1 MQRYWLSDGNSE
13 EKAGRQVKVSPL
25 NCYSKLLW
33 STEDFYNT
41 VNKIM
46 IRIAAFVMIDD
57 NCFIFFPLSFV
68 STVKELNGK
77 IVTRIFVINSIRSC
91 ICTLS

>member
-46 IRIAAFVMIDD
+46 IRIAAFVVIDD
-57 NCFIFFPLSFV
+57 NCVIFFP
-68 STVKELNGK
+68 TVICQYCK
-77 IVTRIFVINSIRSC
+77 RIKWKNSDPYFRN
-91 ICTLS
+91 